1 MLLVAI
7 NNLAFGLYQLTND
20 LWAVPVF
27 FTSPRGADITKTT
40 TILEW
45 TITFF
50 LYSYLLPRKLTKG
63 KGLLTVQSVN
73 IPPAVIA

>member
-1 MLLVAI
+1 MAI
-7 NNLAFGLYQLTND
+7 NNLASGLYQLTND
-20 LWAVPVF
+20 PWAVPVF
-27 FTSPRGADITKTT
+27 FIPPKGPGITKTT

-45 TITFF
+45 TITFL
-50 LYSYLLPRKLTKG
+50 LYSYLLSRKLTKG

>member
-1 MLLVAI
+1 MAI
-7 NNLAFGLYQLTND
+7 NNSASGLYQLTND
-20 LWAVPVF
+20 PWAVPVF
-27 FTSPRGADITKTT
+27 FTPPKGAGITTT

>member
-45 TITFF
+45 TIIFL
-50 LYSYLLPRKLTKG
+50 LYSYLLPSQAYGWERSINCTI
-63 KGLLTVQSVN
+63 S
-73 IPPAVIA
+73 